1 MVDLFRA
8 RTFVAGDA
16 LLKEGAAGDLAYMI
30 EHGKVEVSKMV
41 DGRKVVLNTL
51 GPGAIVGEMALIDKA
66 PRMATVT
73 ALGKTVALVID
84 QRVFDKVLADAPPVL
99 RALVLAYTSHLRNL
113 GSRASQL
120 ETDLHWMHEGKPSA

>member
-1 MVDLFRA
+1 MVDLFQA
-8 RTFVAGDA
+8 KTFIAGDT
-16 LLKEGAAGDLAYMI
+16 LLREGASGDVAYMI
-30 EHGKVEVSKMV
+30 EHGQVEVSKMV

-120 ETDLHWMHEGKPSA
+120 ETDLHRLHDNKPSA

>member
-1 MVDLFRA
+1 MDLFQA
-8 RTFVAGDA
+8 KTFVPGDV
-16 LLKEGAAGDLAYMI
+16 LLREGASGNVAYMI
-30 EHGKVEVSKMV
+30 EHGQVEVSKMV

-73 ALGKTVALVID
+73 ATGKTVALVID
-84 QRVFDKVLADAPPVL
+84 QRVFDRVLTDAPPVL

-120 ETDLHWMHEGKPSA
+120 EIDLHKVHEAKPSA

>member
-1 MVDLFRA
+1 MVVLFQA
-8 RTFVAGDA
+8 KTFIAGDT
-16 LLKEGAAGDLAYMI
+16 LLREGASGDVAYMI
-30 EHGKVEVSKMV
+30 EHGQVEVSKMV

-120 ETDLHWMHEGKPSA
+120 ETDLHRLHDNKPSA

>member
-1 MVDLFRA
+1 MVDIFQA
-8 RTFVAGDA
+8 RTFAPGA
-16 LLKEGAAGDLAYMI
+16 PLMREGEEGGNAFMI
-30 EHGKVEVSKMV
+30 EHGQVEVSKTI

-73 ALGKTVALVID
+73 AISNTVALPID
-84 QRVFDKVLADAPPVL
+84 RRVFDKILSDAPPVL
-99 RALVLAYTSHLRNL
+99 RALVLAYTAHLRNL

-120 ETDLHWMHEGKPSA
+120 ETDLRRAFEAKPPG

>member
-1 MVDLFRA
+1 MDLFQA
-8 RTFVAGDA
+8 RTFVAGDV
-16 LLKEGAAGDLAYMI
+16 LLREGAAGDRAYMI
-30 EHGKVEVSKMV
+30 EHGQVEVSKMV
-41 DGRKVVLNTL
+41 DGRKVILNKL

-73 ALGKTVALVID
+73 AIDKMVALVID

-120 ETDLHWMHEGKPSA
+120 QTDLEKTQSGKPSM